1 MTFLAFVVECNGY
14 AKTMRKLSGGKA
26 QSEREPVK
34 ALGLTLQAI
43 SCVAWDDRDGGSRYR
58 AAKISPLFWG

>member
-1 MTFLAFVVECNGY
+1 
-14 AKTMRKLSGGKA
+14 MRKLSGGKA

-43 SCVAWDDRDGGSRYR
+43 SCVARDDRDGGSRYR